1 MFSQGLY
8 VLKLGIAALGN
19 GITPD
24 FSEGGSLDPRL
35 ANFLR
40 LNSVFSPYL
49 KILAIV

>member
-8 VLKLGIAALGN
+8 VLKRGIAALGN

-24 FSEGGSLDPRL
+24 FSEGEGLDPRL

-40 LNSVFSPYL
+40 FHCAFSPYL
-49 KILAIV
+49 